1 MIILNLNIVD
11 VVLIFQFSCWNGF
24 FWVHL
29 VASKFSLKRIAL
41 LSIGSL
47 IPFVG
52 FVILFRWLT
61 IFNRYDL
68 KDY

>member
-1 MIILNLNIVD
+1 MGICSLNLMDWI
-11 VVLIFQFSCWNGF
+11 LIIQFACWNGL

-41 LSIGSL
+41 FSIGSL